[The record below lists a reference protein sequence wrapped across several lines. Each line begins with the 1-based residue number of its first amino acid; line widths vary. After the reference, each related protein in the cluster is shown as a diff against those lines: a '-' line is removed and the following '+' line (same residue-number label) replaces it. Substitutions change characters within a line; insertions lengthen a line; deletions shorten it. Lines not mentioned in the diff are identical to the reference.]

1 MICPVPSPKNL
12 QEAFWRVDALG
23 RGRCS
28 KGVDLVLD
36 CHPQLVAIDE
46 EPDHEIVHGRR
57 FGEANGAAHQTL
69 TPGPQIDVFA
79 LDSRH
84 VLFAHSVLRR
94 IEMALG

>member
-1 MICPVPSPKNL
+1 M
-12 QEAFWRVDALG
+12 
-23 RGRCS
+23 
-28 KGVDLVLD
+28 LD

-69 TPGPQIDVFA
+69 NPGPQIDVFA